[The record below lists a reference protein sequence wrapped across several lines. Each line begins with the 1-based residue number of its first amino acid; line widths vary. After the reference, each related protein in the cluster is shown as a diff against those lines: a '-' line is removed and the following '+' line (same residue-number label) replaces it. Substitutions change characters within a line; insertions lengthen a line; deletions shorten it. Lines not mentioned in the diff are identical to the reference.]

1 MIRLENVMKSY
12 RLREGRKIVLRNLT
26 ATFPKTNV
34 AILGANGA
42 GKSTLLRLI
51 AGTELPDSG
60 IILREG
66 RISWPLGFA
75 GSFNGTLSGAENV
88 RFVARIYGED
98 TERVLDFV
106 ESFSELGEFFGMP
119 VSSYS
124 SGMRARLAFGVSMAV
139 AFDYYL
145 VDEITAVGDDKF
157 RQKCLTTFKEKL
169 ANSTIIMIS
178 HSKATLK
185 QYCQIGAVLH
195 QGELTF
201 CDDLHEAIALHE
213 EHMKA

>member
-1 MIRLENVMKSY
+1 MIRLENVVKSY
-12 RLREGRKIVLRNLT
+12 RLREGRKVVLRNLT
-26 ATFPKTNV
+26 ATLPKSNV
-34 AILGANGA
+34 GILGANGA

-60 IILREG
+60 SILRQG
-66 RISWPLGFA
+66 RISWPLGFS
-75 GSFNGTLSGAENV
+75 GSFNGSLSGVENV

-98 TERVLDFV
+98 TERVLEFV
-106 ESFSELGEFFGMP
+106 EAFSELGQFFRMP

-169 ANSTIIMIS
+169 GNSSIIMIS

-185 QYCQIGAVLH
+185 QYCEMGAVLH
-195 QGELTF
+195 QGELTI

>member
-1 MIRLENVMKSY
+1 MIRLENVVKSY
-12 RLREGRKIVLRNLT
+12 RLREGRKVVLRNLT
-26 ATFPKTNV
+26 ATLPKTNV
-34 AILGANGA
+34 GILGANGA

-60 IILREG
+60 IILRQG

-75 GSFNGTLSGAENV
+75 GSFTGSLSGVENV

-98 TERVLDFV
+98 TERVLEFV
-106 ESFSELGEFFGMP
+106 EAFSELGEFFRMP

-169 ANSTIIMIS
+169 GNSSIIMIS

-185 QYCQIGAVLH
+185 QYCEMGAVLH
-195 QGELTF
+195 QGELTI

>member
-1 MIRLENVMKSY
+1 MIRLENVVKSY
-12 RLREGRKIVLRNLT
+12 RLREGHKVVLRNLT
-26 ATFPKTNV
+26 ATFPKTSV

-75 GSFNGTLSGAENV
+75 GSFNGSLSGAENV

-106 ESFSELGEFFGMP
+106 AAFSELGEFFRMP

-157 RQKCLTTFKEKL
+157 RQKCFTTFKEKL
-169 ANSTIIMIS
+169 AHSSIIMAS

-195 QGELTF
+195 QGELTI
-201 CDDLHEAIALHE
+201 CEDLNEAIALHE

>member
-1 MIRLENVMKSY
+1 MIRLENVVKSY
-12 RLREGRKIVLRNLT
+12 RLREGRKVVLRNLT
-26 ATFPKTNV
+26 ATFPKTNI

-60 IILREG
+60 VVLRQG

-106 ESFSELGEFFGMP
+106 EAFSELGEFFRMP

-139 AFDYYL
+139 AFDFYL

-157 RQKCLTTFKEKL
+157 RQKCLTTFREKL
-169 ANSTIIMIS
+169 ADSGIIMIS

-185 QYCQIGAVLH
+185 QYCRMGAVIH
-195 QGELTF
+195 QGELTI
-201 CDDLHEAIALHE
+201 CDDLNEAIELHE
-213 EHMKA
+213 QHMKA

>member
-1 MIRLENVMKSY
+1 MIHLENVVKWY
-12 RLREGRKIVLRNLT
+12 RLREGHKVVLRNLT
-26 ATFPKTNV
+26 AIFRNTNV

-60 IILREG
+60 TIRRQG

-75 GSFNGTLSGAENV
+75 GSFNGSLSGAENI

-106 ESFSELGEFFGMP
+106 AAFSELGEFFHMP

-169 ANSTIIMIS
+169 AHSSIIMIS

-185 QYCQIGAVLH
+185 QYCQVGAVLH
-195 QGELTF
+195 EGELTF
-201 CDDLHEAIALHE
+201 CDDLDEAIALHE

>member
-1 MIRLENVMKSY
+1 M
-12 RLREGRKIVLRNLT
+12 
-26 ATFPKTNV
+26 
-34 AILGANGA
+34 
-42 GKSTLLRLI
+42 
-51 AGTELPDSG
+51 
-60 IILREG
+60 
-66 RISWPLGFA
+66 
-75 GSFNGTLSGAENV
+75 SGAENV

-106 ESFSELGEFFGMP
+106 EAFSELGEFFRMP

-169 ANSTIIMIS
+169 ANSGIIMIS

-185 QYCQIGAVLH
+185 QYCRVGAVLH
-195 QGELTF
+195 QGELIMF
-201 CDDLHEAIALHE
+201 DDLNEAIALHE
-213 EHMKA
+213 QHMKA

>member
-1 MIRLENVMKSY
+1 MIRLQNVAKSY
-12 RLREGRKIVLRNLT
+12 RLREGRKVVLRNIT
-26 ATFPKTNV
+26 ATFPGTNV

-51 AGTELPDSG
+51 AGTEPPDSG
-60 IILREG
+60 DILRQG
-66 RISWPLGFA
+66 RISWPLGFS
-75 GSFNGTLSGAENV
+75 GSFNGTMSGAENV

-106 ESFSELGEFFGMP
+106 EAFSELGEFFRMP

-169 ANSTIIMIS
+169 ANSGIIMIS

-185 QYCQIGAVLH
+185 QYCQVGAVLH
-195 QGELTF
+195 QGELTMF
-201 CDDLHEAIALHE
+201 DDLNEAIALHE
-213 EHMKA
+213 QHMKA

>member
-1 MIRLENVMKSY
+1 MIRLQNVAKSY
-12 RLREGRKIVLRNLT
+12 RLREGRKVVLRNIT
-26 ATFPKTNV
+26 ATFPRTNV

-51 AGTELPDSG
+51 AGTEPPDSG
-60 IILREG
+60 DILRQG
-66 RISWPLGFA
+66 RISWPLGFS
-75 GSFNGTLSGAENV
+75 GSFNGTMSGAENV

-106 ESFSELGEFFGMP
+106 EAFSELGEFFRMP

-157 RQKCLTTFKEKL
+157 RQKCLSTFKEKL
-169 ANSTIIMIS
+169 ADSGIIMIS

-185 QYCQIGAVLH
+185 QYCRMGAVLH
-195 QGELTF
+195 QGELTLF
-201 CDDLHEAIALHE
+201 DDLNEAIALHE
-213 EHMKA
+213 QHMKA

>member
-1 MIRLENVMKSY
+1 MIRLEKVVKSY
-12 RLREGRKIVLRNLT
+12 RLREGRKVVLRDLT

-60 IILREG
+60 VILRQG

-106 ESFSELGEFFGMP
+106 EAFSELGEFFRMP

-157 RQKCLTTFKEKL
+157 RQKCFTTFKEKL
-169 ANSTIIMIS
+169 ANSGIIMIS

-185 QYCQIGAVLH
+185 QYCRVGAVLH
-195 QGELTF
+195 QGELTMF
-201 CDDLHEAIALHE
+201 DDLNEAIALHE
-213 EHMKA
+213 QHMKA

>member
-1 MIRLENVMKSY
+1 MIRLQNVAKSY
-12 RLREGRKIVLRNLT
+12 RLREGRKVVLRNIT
-26 ATFPKTNV
+26 ATFPRTNV

-51 AGTELPDSG
+51 AGTEPPDSG
-60 IILREG
+60 DILRQG

-75 GSFNGTLSGAENV
+75 GSFNGTMSGAENV

-106 ESFSELGEFFGMP
+106 ESFSELGEFFRMP

-157 RQKCLTTFKEKL
+157 RQKCLTTFTKKL
-169 ANSTIIMIS
+169 ANSGIIMIS

-185 QYCQIGAVLH
+185 QYCRVGAVLH
-195 QGELTF
+195 QGELIMF
-201 CDDLHEAIALHE
+201 DDLNEAIALHE
-213 EHMKA
+213 QHMKA

>member
-1 MIRLENVMKSY
+1 MIRLEKVVKSY
-12 RLREGRKIVLRNLT
+12 RLREGRKVVLRDLT

-60 IILREG
+60 VILRQG

-106 ESFSELGEFFGMP
+106 QAFSELGEFFRMP

-169 ANSTIIMIS
+169 ANSGIIMIS

-185 QYCQIGAVLH
+185 QYCRVGAVLH
-195 QGELTF
+195 QGELTMF
-201 CDDLHEAIALHE
+201 DDLNEAIALHE
-213 EHMKA
+213 QHMKA

>member
-1 MIRLENVMKSY
+1 MIRLENVVKSY
-12 RLREGRKIVLRNLT
+12 RLREGRKVVLRNLT
-26 ATFPKTNV
+26 ATFRKTNV

-60 IILREG
+60 TILREG

-106 ESFSELGEFFGMP
+106 EAFSELGEFFHMP

-157 RQKCLTTFKEKL
+157 RQKCLETFKEKL
-169 ANSTIIMIS
+169 AHSSIIMIS

-185 QYCQIGAVLH
+185 QYCQVGAVLH
-195 QGELTF
+195 EGELTL
-201 CDDLHEAIALHE
+201 CDDLNEAIALHE

>member
-1 MIRLENVMKSY
+1 MIRLENVVKSY
-12 RLREGRKIVLRNLT
+12 RLREGRKVVLRNLT
-26 ATFPKTNV
+26 ATLPKTNV
-34 AILGANGA
+34 GILGANGA

-60 IILREG
+60 IILRHG

-75 GSFNGTLSGAENV
+75 GSFNGSLSGVENV

-98 TERVLDFV
+98 TERVLEFV
-106 ESFSELGEFFGMP
+106 ETFSELGQFFRMP

-169 ANSTIIMIS
+169 GNSSIIMIS

-185 QYCQIGAVLH
+185 QYCEMGAVLH
-195 QGELTF
+195 QGELTI

>member
-1 MIRLENVMKSY
+1 MIRLENVVKSY
-12 RLREGRKIVLRNLT
+12 RLREGRKVVLHNIT
-26 ATFPKTNV
+26 ATFPRTNIG
-34 AILGANGA
+34 ILGANGA

-60 IILREG
+60 IVLRQG
-66 RISWPLGFA
+66 RISWPLGFS
-75 GSFNGTLSGAENV
+75 GSFNGSLSGAENV

-106 ESFSELGEFFGMP
+106 EAFSELGQFFRMP

-124 SGMRARLAFGVSMAV
+124 SGMRARLAFGVSMAMV
-139 AFDYYL
+139 FDYYL

-157 RQKCLTTFKEKL
+157 KQKCLTTFKEKF
-169 ANSTIIMIS
+169 AHSCIIMIS

-185 QYCQIGAVLH
+185 QYCQMGAVLH
-195 QGELTF
+195 QGDLIF
-201 CDDLHEAIALHE
+201 CDDLNEAIALHE

>member
-1 MIRLENVMKSY
+1 MIHLNHVVKSY
-12 RLREGRKIVLRNLT
+12 RLREGRKVVLRNIT
-26 ATFPKTNV
+26 ATFPKTNI

-60 IILREG
+60 TILREG

-106 ESFSELGEFFGMP
+106 EAFAELGEFFHMP

-157 RQKCLTTFKEKL
+157 RQKCFTTFTEKL
-169 ANSTIIMIS
+169 ANSSIIMIS

-195 QGELTF
+195 QGELAF
-201 CDDLHEAIALHE
+201 CHDLNEAIALHE
-213 EHMKA
+213 EHMRA

>member
-1 MIRLENVMKSY
+1 MIRLQNVAKSY
-12 RLREGRKIVLRNLT
+12 RLREGRKVVLRNIT
-26 ATFPKTNV
+26 ATFPRTNV

-51 AGTELPDSG
+51 AGTEPPDSG
-60 IILREG
+60 DILRQG

-75 GSFNGTLSGAENV
+75 GSFNGTMSGAENV

-106 ESFSELGEFFGMP
+106 ESFSELGEFFRMP

-157 RQKCLTTFKEKL
+157 RQKCLTTFTKKL
-169 ANSTIIMIS
+169 ANSGIIMIS

-185 QYCQIGAVLH
+185 QYCRVGAVLH
-195 QGELTF
+195 QGELMMF
-201 CDDLHEAIALHE
+201 DDLNEAIALHE
-213 EHMKA
+213 QHMKA

>member
-1 MIRLENVMKSY
+1 MIRLENVVKSY
-12 RLREGRKIVLRNLT
+12 RLREGRKVVLRNLT

-60 IILREG
+60 VILREG
-66 RISWPLGFA
+66 RISWPLGFG
-75 GSFNGTLSGAENV
+75 GSFNGSLSGAENV

-98 TERVLDFV
+98 TERVLDSV
-106 ESFSELGEFFGMP
+106 AAFSELGEFFRMP

-145 VDEITAVGDDKF
+145 VDEITAVGDEKF
-157 RQKCLTTFKEKL
+157 RQKCLKAFKEKL
-169 ANSTIIMIS
+169 ADSRIIMAS

-185 QYCQIGAVLH
+185 QYCEMGVVLH
-195 QGELTF
+195 QGELSI
-201 CDDLHEAIALHE
+201 CDDLNEAIALHE
-213 EHMKA
+213 YHMNA

>member
-1 MIRLENVMKSY
+1 MIRLENVVKSY
-12 RLREGRKIVLRNLT
+12 RLREGHKVVLRNLT
-26 ATFPKTNV
+26 ATFPKTSV

-75 GSFNGTLSGAENV
+75 GSFNGSLSGAENV

-106 ESFSELGEFFGMP
+106 AAFSELGEFFRMP

-157 RQKCLTTFKEKL
+157 RQKCLTMFKEKL
-169 ANSTIIMIS
+169 AHSSIIMAS

-195 QGELTF
+195 QGELTI
-201 CDDLHEAIALHE
+201 CEDLNEAIALHE

>member
-1 MIRLENVMKSY
+1 MICLENVVKSY
-12 RLREGRKIVLRNLT
+12 RLREGRKVVLRNIT

-51 AGTELPDSG
+51 AGTEPPDSG
-60 IILREG
+60 VILRQG
-66 RISWPLGFA
+66 RISWPLGFS
-75 GSFNGTLSGAENV
+75 GSFNGTMSGAENV

-106 ESFSELGEFFGMP
+106 EDFSELGEFFRMP

-145 VDEITAVGDDKF
+145 VDEITAVGDDRF

-169 ANSTIIMIS
+169 GNSCIIMIS

-185 QYCQIGAVLH
+185 QYCRMGAVLH
-195 QGELTF
+195 EGDLTIY
-201 CDDLHEAIALHE
+201 DDLNEAIALHE
-213 EHMKA
+213 QHMKA

>member
-1 MIRLENVMKSY
+1 MIRLENVVKSY
-12 RLREGRKIVLRNLT
+12 RLREGHKVVLRNLT
-26 ATFPKTNV
+26 ATFPKTSV

-75 GSFNGTLSGAENV
+75 GSFNGSLSGAENV

-98 TERVLDFV
+98 TERVLEFV
-106 ESFSELGEFFGMP
+106 AAFSELGEFFRMP

-157 RQKCLTTFKEKL
+157 RQKCFTTFKEKL
-169 ANSTIIMIS
+169 AHSSIIMAS

-195 QGELTF
+195 QGELTI
-201 CDDLHEAIALHE
+201 CEDLNEAIALHE

>member
-1 MIRLENVMKSY
+1 MIRLQNVAKSY
-12 RLREGRKIVLRNLT
+12 RLREGRKVVLRNIS
-26 ATFPKTNV
+26 ATFPRTNV

-51 AGTELPDSG
+51 AGTEPPDSG
-60 IILREG
+60 DILRQG

-75 GSFNGTLSGAENV
+75 GSFNGTMSGAENV

-106 ESFSELGEFFGMP
+106 ESFSELGEFFRMP

-157 RQKCLTTFKEKL
+157 RQKCLTTFTKKL
-169 ANSTIIMIS
+169 ANSGIIMIS

-185 QYCQIGAVLH
+185 QYCRIGAVLH
-195 QGELTF
+195 QGELMMF
-201 CDDLHEAIALHE
+201 DDLNEAIALHE
-213 EHMKA
+213 QHMKA

>member
-1 MIRLENVMKSY
+1 MIRLDNVVKFY
-12 RLREGRKIVLRNLT
+12 RLREGRKVVLRNLT

-60 IILREG
+60 TVLREG

-98 TERVLDFV
+98 TERVLEFV
-106 ESFSELGEFFGMP
+106 EAFSELGEFFRMP

-157 RQKCLTTFKEKL
+157 RQKCFTTFKEKL
-169 ANSTIIMIS
+169 AHSSIIMIS

-185 QYCQIGAVLH
+185 QYCQFGAVLH
-195 QGELTF
+195 EGELTM
-201 CDDLHEAIALHE
+201 CEDLDEAIALHE